1 MAHNNKQTIE
11 ELYREYYHDIMYYLY
26 RRTHQLETA
35 KDLAQ
40 DTFLKAFAGLESFR
54 GHSSIKTWLYTIA
67 HHTFINWYRK
77 HHIDRLKEDYQTV
90 LILREFQELSYEEI
104 AEVLNWKLSKVK
116 TNLHRARL
124 ELKKSLEG
132 REV

>member
-54 GHSSIKTWLYTIA
+54 GHSSIKESELEEETMIWMKEHEQFFQDQAEAAAAGNRELPGMQKTDDHQKLLHIKIFVYSLYGAFLLLSIWII
-67 HHTFINWYRK
+67 INGR
-77 HHIDRLKEDYQTV
+77 
-90 LILREFQELSYEEI
+90 
-104 AEVLNWKLSKVK
+104 
-116 TNLHRARL
+116 
-124 ELKKSLEG
+124 SL
-132 REV
+132 

>member
-1 MAHNNKQTIE
+1 
-11 ELYREYYHDIMYYLY
+11 MYYLY

-77 HHIDRLKEDYQTV
+77 DKNPIFRRGGLRRYGTAHI
-90 LILREFQELSYEEI
+90 
-104 AEVLNWKLSKVK
+104 
-116 TNLHRARL
+116 
-124 ELKKSLEG
+124 
-132 REV
+132 